1 MKKAFKAV
9 EADVWSASLSRSSH
23 PVLKKEFGSRKTW
36 EPDSYRINA
45 ERIINGELVSE
56 TWLWG
61 RNAAA
66 LVEFGYLT
74 ERQLDPHR
82 EAFLADVSAIADPE
96 EVRKEKEA
104 QHEMGKRIIKESS

>member
-9 EADVWSASLSRSSH
+9 EADVWSASLNRGSH
-23 PVLKKEFGSRKTW
+23 PVLKREFGNPKSW
-36 EPDSYRINA
+36 QPDSYRINA
-45 ERIINGELVSE
+45 DRIINGEAVSE
-56 TWLWG
+56 NWLWG
-61 RNAAA
+61 RNAVA

-82 EAFLADVSAIADPE
+82 EAFLADISAIADRE

-104 QHEMGKRIIKESS
+104 LHEMGKRIIKESS